1 MKTIIIPTDF
11 SPAATSAMNYAV
23 DMAKEIGA
31 SVLLLHVYNVPIGA
45 GDVPVLVVSTESIA
59 NDAESRVASLKE
71 KIEHITSGDVK
82 VYTETR
88 LGDVVE
94 ELETLCSKIKPFAVV
109 MGSHGATGLER
120 IVFGSTTLSVVKHL
134 TSPVI
139 VVPTGTEYGTGIRK
153 IGFACDFRDVVE
165 TCPAKEINNF
175 VTTFNGELHVLNVDS
190 SKQHLKP
197 DTEQTAFLETMLAEV
212 KPVYHFIEHDDI
224 EDGINS
230 FAETN
235 NLDLVIIIPKKHKRL
250 QELFNPGSTKQ
261 MVRHSHIPLMCIH
274 EN

>member
-274 EN
+274 EY